1 MDEVVQVRHLREHV
15 VAEHEVGG
23 AALADEPLG
32 ELDAEE
38 LDERR
43 HAPLL
48 GRDRDVRRRVDP
60 EHRHALRQEV
70 LEQVAVVRGE
80 LDDEALRAEAEP
92 VADHL
97 HVGVRMLDPG
107 SGVGR
112 EVGVLVEDLLR
123 RHEGR
128 QLREPAARADA
139 HVQRVERLHLLEPVR
154 GQEALAE
161 RRLAEVDHRQLERR
175 LAEAAVCSARTCCVG
190 VHESRVG

>member
-1 MDEVVQVRHLREHV
+1 MLVVDRVVLEALEQPREVRELEGRRAAGRQQDRDAVDEVVQVRHLREHV
-15 VAEHEVGG
+15 VAEHEVGV

-43 HAPLL
+43 HAALL

-70 LEQVAVVRGE
+70 LEQIAVVRGE

-97 HVGVRMLDPG
+97 HVGARVLDPG
-107 SGVGR
+107 SPSR
-112 EVGVLVEDLLR
+112 PRSR
-123 RHEGR
+123 RTPRRSPSGGTNDGSCAS
-128 QLREPAARADA
+128 Q
-139 HVQRVERLHLLEPVR
+139 QRV
-154 GQEALAE
+154 QT
-161 RRLAEVDHRQLERR
+161 
-175 LAEAAVCSARTCCVG
+175 RTWSG
-190 VHESRVG
+190 